1 VRQLLTHR
9 GFRRLL
15 VGQAIS
21 SFGDWMGTLA
31 LMYFVLELSG
41 STTAVGGVLVLRL
54 LPSAVGAPLAAR
66 VVVRWDRRQ
75 VMLRAD
81 LIRAGMAV
89 LLPMVPWLGWVF
101 GWAFAIEV
109 VSLAFLPARDAAVP
123 VLVDG
128 DDRERQLALA
138 NGLVLGTTYGG
149 IPVAA
154 AAFGLLDSVATHA
167 GWAGQWQYVVVF
179 WVDALTYLASY
190 AAVRSIPGLTSSREA
205 QQEAAQRGQALSE
218 TTAPVRREGGE
229 GGVLG
234 ALRIPV
240 VRSILPGVVTVAAG
254 LGALFSLGVPFV
266 RDVLGAGGLQFGLLV
281 ALFGLGATIGIGAL
295 WRFGGVGP
303 VTRIRLAVAV
313 QGLVTAAMGVLATVG
328 WAFAGA
334 VVFGAGATAALVS
347 AVTLIQETLAG
358 TRRTLAL
365 TAFHAALRFGLAGS
379 AMIAGAAADVVGRFP
394 ADGLGT
400 VAPARAVLVASGLV
414 VLAGSAIIRRQGK
427 GEREAGSAEREV
439 RDVEVD
445 ERYQVEQP
453 ARGETRHRPGRSGWS
468 AGA

>member
-1 VRQLLTHR
+1 VRQLLAHR

-66 VVVRWDRRQ
+66 VVVRWDRRR

-81 LIRAGMAV
+81 LIRAGMAL
-89 LLPMVPWLGWVF
+89 LLPVVPWLGWVF
-101 GWAFAIEV
+101 WWAFAIEV

-123 VLVDG
+123 VLLDG
-128 DDRERQLALA
+128 DDQERQLTLA

-149 IPVAA
+149 IPLAA
-154 AAFGLLDSVATHA
+154 AAFGLLDSVAEHA
-167 GWAGQWQYVVVF
+167 GWGGQWRYVVVF

-190 AAVRSIPGLTSSREA
+190 AAVRSIPDLTSSREA
-205 QQEAAQRGQALSE
+205 RQDAAKRGRATQEPNGPS
-218 TTAPVRREGGE
+218 RREGGS
-229 GGVLG
+229 GGVLQ
-234 ALRIPV
+234 ALRIPI

-266 RDVLGAGGLQFGLLV
+266 QDVLGAGGLQFGLLV
-281 ALFGLGATIGIGAL
+281 ALFGVGATIGIGAM
-295 WRFGGVGP
+295 WRLGGVEP
-303 VTRIRLAVAV
+303 VARIRMAVAL
-313 QGLVTAAMGVLATVG
+313 QGVVIAAMGVLATVG

-334 VVFGAGATAALVS
+334 VAFGAGATAALIS
-347 AVTLIQETLAG
+347 AMTLLQEKLAG
-358 TRRTLAL
+358 AQRNLAL
-365 TAFHAALRFGLAGS
+365 TAFHASLRFGLAGS
-379 AMIAGAAADVVGRFP
+379 AMIAGALADVVGRFH

-400 VAPARAVLVASGLV
+400 VAPVRAVLVASGLV
-414 VLAGSAIIRRQGK
+414 VLAGSAIVRRPGG
-427 GEREAGSAEREV
+427 GEREAGGAEREV
-439 RDVEVD
+439 SEVDLD
-445 ERYQVEQP
+445 ERYEVEKRGPAKTQP
-453 ARGETRHRPGRSGWS
+453 RPGRRG
-468 AGA
+468 